1 MTRKRIYRDKD
12 NGVILGVC
20 EGVGNYLNIDPVFI
34 RIIWL
39 FTFLTYGVGIIA
51 YLVAA
56 LLIPDKST

>member
-1 MTRKRIYRDKD
+1 MGKRIYRDKQ

-34 RIIWL
+34 RIVWL
-39 FTFLTYGVGIIA
+39 LTFLTYGFGIIA

-56 LLIPDKST
+56 LLMPDKSL